1 MIVKFSKSYSNI
13 LNIKKDFYKNNN
25 INLKIALKIN
35 NFYRKQ
41 KKREKCKVCKKKIK
55 DFFIKNTK
63 ESLYFL
69 AKKYNLK
76 IAGEWWF
83 GTDIPDLYRS
93 LLQSKNKSNEKI
105 YNKNLNKYLFEI
117 VDELQNVIDK
127 KKMSSQVHM
136 IFKKN

>member
-1 MIVKFSKSYSNI
+1 MF
-13 LNIKKDFYKNNN
+13 
-25 INLKIALKIN
+25 
-35 NFYRKQ
+35 
-41 KKREKCKVCKKKIK
+41 
-55 DFFIKNTK
+55 TK
-63 ESLYFL
+63 ESVFFSE
-69 AKKYNLK
+69 KKYNLK

-136 IFKKN
+136 ILKKLIYYFFYQF